1 MGGSLCA
8 KVQEQRT
15 RWKLRNKSAF
25 VTLCRRWR
33 RSKGGVISGTY
44 GGENDYPIEI
54 AKEAYIKALKSG
66 DPVAIATAKVEK
78 ARVFSSHTKS
88 IGGLSGSLDDTSVK
102 TTGALLVN
110 AIIICN
116 LFNCLFAT
124 VESEQLQNRMFL
136 PHSW

>member
-1 MGGSLCA
+1 MCLNI
-8 KVQEQRT
+8 
-15 RWKLRNKSAF
+15 W
-25 VTLCRRWR
+25 
-33 RSKGGVISGTY
+33 
-44 GGENDYPIEI
+44 GENDYPIEI
-54 AKEAYIKALKSG
+54 AKEANIKALKSG

-136 PHSW
+136 PHSWLVRLKCYRPSNRVSRSTIWVSAC